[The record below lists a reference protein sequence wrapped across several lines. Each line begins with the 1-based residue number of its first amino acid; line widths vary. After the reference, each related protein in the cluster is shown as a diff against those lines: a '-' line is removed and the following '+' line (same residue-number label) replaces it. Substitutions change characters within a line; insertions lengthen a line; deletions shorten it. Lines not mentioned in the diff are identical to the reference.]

1 MAVSKIL
8 IQPNPNKKPL
18 LRYDRVVSVQKGQ
31 DGRLNEETTEEKEI
45 TRVPNTKY
53 SICANLK
60 ESTGTLNTGLD
71 VMDDNPYADLKS
83 FRSPDFEAVLKDKP
97 QALRQHILEYKHNK
111 PFNYYTNEINFYKRY
126 TKDNIKDLPFF
137 QTPDASMNLVDSV
150 NTLDLNNPK
159 HEIMYYV
166 ATAKGR
172 SDIAPS
178 YQELTGSHSW
188 FISKEEEA
196 AEIKASKKKE
206 KNAAIAKLEEINSK
220 NDGTVTKFCQVLNLA
235 RRNMSEPQAY
245 EVLANQLE
253 QSGKKGEFA
262 REEFNNIYKMY
273 KDKVKRDVFNV
284 RALIWEFEAYGVLLK
299 RNTEYTWQPPRDA
312 DGKTPDKVQ
321 FSRQQELIDYL
332 LDPKHTPEL
341 EFMQENLKTRK
352 SHLG

>member
-1 MAVSKIL
+1 MATKIL

-18 LRYDRVVSVQKGQ
+18 LRYDRVLSVTKGQ
-31 DGRLNEETTEEKEI
+31 DGRMNEETTEEKEI

-60 ESTGTLNTGLD
+60 ESTGMLNTGLD
-71 VMDDNPYADLKS
+71 REDDNPYHDLKS
-83 FRSPDFEAVLKDKP
+83 FRSSDFEAVLKDKP
-97 QALRQHILEYKHNK
+97 KAKLQHILEYKHNK
-111 PFNYYTNEINFYKRY
+111 PFNYYTNEINFHRRY
-126 TKDNIKDLPFF
+126 TKETINQLPFF
-137 QTPDASMNLVDSV
+137 QTPEASMNLVDSV

-166 ATAKGR
+166 ATAPGR

-178 YQELTGSHSW
+178 YQELTGSHLW

-220 NDGTVTKFCQVLNLA
+220 NDGSVVKFCQVLGVA

-245 EVLANQLE
+245 EILANQLE
-253 QSGKKGEFA
+253 QPAKKGEFA
-262 REEFNNIYKMY
+262 REEFTNIYKMY

-284 RALIWEFEAYGVLLK
+284 RALIWELESYGVLVK
-299 RNTEYTWQPPRDA
+299 RNTEYTWQPPKDS
-312 DGKTPDKVQ
+312 DGKTPDKVS
-321 FSRQQELIDYL
+321 FTRQQELIDYL

-341 EFMQENLKTRK
+341 EFMQKALETRK
-352 SHLG
+352 SMLN

>member
-1 MAVSKIL
+1 MAVNKIL

-45 TRVPNTKY
+45 SRVPNTKY

-60 ESTGTLNTGLD
+60 ESTGLLNTGLD
-71 VMDDNPYADLKS
+71 TLDDNPYKDLKS
-83 FRSPDFEAVLKDKP
+83 YRNAEFEAALKDKP

-111 PFNYYTNEINFYKRY
+111 PFNYYTNQVNFHKRY
-126 TKDNIKDLPFF
+126 TKETINELPFF
-137 QTPDASMNLVDSV
+137 QTPEASMNLIDGV
-150 NTLDLNNPK
+150 NVLDLNNPK
-159 HEIMYYV
+159 HEIMYYI
-166 ATAKGR
+166 ATAPGR

-178 YQELTGSHSW
+178 YADLSGSHIW

-220 NDGTVTKFCQVLNLA
+220 NDGTVTKFCQVLNIA

-245 EVLANQLE
+245 EVIANMME
-253 QSGKKGEFA
+253 QQGKKGEFA
-262 REEFNNIYKMY
+262 REEFNNVYKMY
-273 KDKVKRDVFNV
+273 KDKAKREVFNI
-284 RALIWEFEAYGVLLK
+284 RALIWELESYGVLVK
-299 RNTEYTWQPPRDA
+299 RNTEYTWQPPKDA

-341 EFMQENLKTRK
+341 EFMQKALAGRK
-352 SHLG
+352 DILN